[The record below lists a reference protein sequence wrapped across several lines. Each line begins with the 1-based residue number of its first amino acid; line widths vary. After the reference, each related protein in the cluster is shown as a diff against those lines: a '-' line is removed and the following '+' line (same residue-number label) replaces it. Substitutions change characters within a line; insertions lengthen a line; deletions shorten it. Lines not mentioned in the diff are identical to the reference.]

1 MGERE
6 RAIRFSG
13 DRSIMGEA
21 HAFLGAPQIRLR
33 SAAAVAVL
41 DTAVPLPAAA
51 ASSQLL
57 RLALRF
63 LSAIPLS
70 DRERPTEREREGGY
84 CGGETGFALLAP
96 QNNFPKS
103 PAAMNH
109 AAVTRS

>member
-1 MGERE
+1 ML
-6 RAIRFSG
+6 FW
-13 DRSIMGEA
+13 
-21 HAFLGAPQIRLR
+21 GAPQIRLR
-33 SAAAVAVL
+33 SAAAAAVAVL
-41 DTAVPLPAAA
+41 DTAVPLLLA

-57 RLALRF
+57 RVALRF

-70 DRERPTEREREGGY
+70 DRERLL

-96 QNNFPKS
+96 QNNFPKR

>member
-70 DRERPTEREREGGY
+70 DRERPTEREGGY

-96 QNNFPKS
+96 QNNFPKR